1 MENIEEMGSEH
12 TELKPKLYLV
22 PTPLGNL
29 GDITLRAKAVL
40 EDVSEL
46 YCEDTRNSLKLMN
59 ALGIKKPLLSCHQ
72 HNEEQR
78 AAEIFNK
85 VSSGK
90 AIAYI
95 SDAGMPGVSDPGS
108 RLIRYFIEH
117 GGEYEVLPGGTAAMT
132 AWVMSG
138 LPTDKL
144 YFCGFLPRTG
154 AERKQ
159 AIEQLKSVRATIVL
173 YESPLRVGETLN
185 ELVHALGNFTCALVR
200 EISKYFE
207 ETVRGDAESLAK
219 RFIETPPKGECVLV
233 IDHNQ
238 SVRPDDDR
246 DAEVLT
252 MLLNAGCSCRD
263 AAEIAG
269 NLLNKPKNRMY
280 KLALELSKNTED

>member
-40 EDVSEL
+40 EYVSEV

-154 AERKQ
+154 A
-159 AIEQLKSVRATIVL
+159 
-173 YESPLRVGETLN
+173 
-185 ELVHALGNFTCALVR
+185 
-200 EISKYFE
+200 
-207 ETVRGDAESLAK
+207 
-219 RFIETPPKGECVLV
+219 
-233 IDHNQ
+233 
-238 SVRPDDDR
+238 
-246 DAEVLT
+246 
-252 MLLNAGCSCRD
+252 
-263 AAEIAG
+263 
-269 NLLNKPKNRMY
+269 
-280 KLALELSKNTED
+280 